1 MADATRG
8 ETRVRL
14 SLRTRGKS
22 RFFLLHQNAMNTHK
36 AAKALS
42 DLMADFTDVD
52 AKADEITALAR
63 LGTEIAQQ
71 TSVALHETPP
81 DRRLVFAGPS
91 ISRRDALR
99 LTHRF
104 RSMSDSV
111 ARAATAASASQAPAP
126 TDLAARLAASV
137 AQCARHL
144 ESATGALTAGGDG
157 RSRALASAE
166 TAAACAAEA
175 RSEAPAARDAD
186 DARWTDVYV
195 ALERALDSG
204 ASAAGALRAVVR
216 KG

>member
-42 DLMADFTDVD
+42 DLMSDFTDVD

-111 ARAATAASASQAPAP
+111 ARAATAASASARRPPRRTSAV
-126 TDLAARLAASV
+126 RLAASV

-144 ESATGALTAGGDG
+144 ETATGALSAGGDG
-157 RSRALASAE
+157 RSRVLASAE

-175 RSEAPAARDAD
+175 RRE
-186 DARWTDVYV
+186 
-195 ALERALDSG
+195 
-204 ASAAGALRAVVR
+204 AAGGPRR
-216 KG
+216 